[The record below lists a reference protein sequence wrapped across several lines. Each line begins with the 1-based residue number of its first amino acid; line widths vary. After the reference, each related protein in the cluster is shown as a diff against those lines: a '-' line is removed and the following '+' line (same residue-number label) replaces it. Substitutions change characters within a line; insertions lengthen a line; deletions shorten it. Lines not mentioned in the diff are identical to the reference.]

1 MSDEIIINVSG
12 DGDQIGINVVDDPI
26 SSVNGKTGIVILDK
40 NDIGLSAVDNTSDLN
55 KPLSNAAVSAFNTLN
70 TSVDFLSSVVVGSGT
85 IQSLSFNDVT
95 SELTISS
102 SNTVAISGYVTSQ
115 INKLGLSNVNSLSG
129 NWNSVYNNVNL
140 LSSNWFSA
148 SAESIQYAHANFL
161 PLTGGLVSGPVRFNN
176 NVTIFGD
183 LSCSGTQTF
192 ANTIFSTTSS
202 LSVVHFGSGPALYV
216 GNNGDGDIASF
227 YDLDQGVEIL
237 HVGGNNG
244 SHPNVGVKTSTP
256 NATLTVNGEISAASK
271 IWATR
276 LDLRDDTISSAT
288 RLDLIRD
295 FDNASGSE
303 IAFLKRRNLGNMP
316 LSANDSLGVISFAG
330 PFFAG
335 ASIEAKVD
343 DLSQNNISS
352 PTSLSFSTGTSAI
365 NSNTTRMTI
374 RSSGNVGIDT
384 TNPNER
390 LTVSGNIS
398 SSNVIH
404 DRAGNSNN
412 WNSVYNN
419 VNALS
424 SSWEESA
431 DIIPTVTNYLSTNNV
446 LLSSIDV
453 TDRVVLDGQLYYVA
467 NEDGQWLGRTKLT
480 QNTINLTT
488 ISTNFRPNPNTI
500 IAGISSNI
508 AMTSDGRSQVIVSS
522 FNNTTYFSDDNGK
535 TFSSNAA
542 YPSGGVDVA
551 MSSDGKYRTIVR
563 FNQQISVSN
572 DYGVSFID
580 RDIARAW
587 SSIAMSS
594 DGRFQ
599 TATVSNGNIFVSSNF
614 GLTWNA
620 KNIANNRK
628 YASVCMSSSGKLQVA
643 TEAYTITPLI
653 WISRNYGQDWVQVTQ
668 ANGLRSAMSSDGRYI
683 TIASGSNSVWRSNNF
698 GNSFTEIILP
708 FGAGIICVAMSS
720 DGKYQTAGASA
731 IGHCY
736 SRDHGNN
743 WLIEGSNVGFAIA
756 MSSDGK
762 YQTAINN
769 NNNNIVLR
777 SISTEEVD
785 GNLNVTGSINGANII
800 EPYARF
806 TINGNVNLGNLS
818 NSTEHIIPW
827 NTEEEPFS
835 DIIETQLTNDNV
847 IIRRN
852 GTYLVKVRFSCFDMF
867 DASDYL
873 RLRLRQSTTP
883 IGGAAAGSLVT
894 TLAWRFAGGIL
905 GSAGEM
911 YVEGETVLR
920 LTPESTGFVYLA
932 ATVLGA
938 GGSGSGGTTFYPFFD
953 NSQGTLPYMEI
964 RKIA

>member
-85 IQSLSFNDVT
+85 IQSLSFNNNT
-95 SELTISS
+95 SELSISL

-115 INKLGLSNVNSLSG
+115 INKLGLSSVNALSG

-176 NVTIFGD
+176 DVTIFGN

-227 YDLDQGVEIL
+227 YDLDQNVEIL

-256 NATLTVNGEISAASK
+256 NATLTVNGEISATSK
-271 IWATR
+271 IYATQ
-276 LDLRDDTISSAT
+276 LELRQDTISTQT
-288 RLDLIRD
+288 RIDLIRD

-303 IAFLKRRNLGNMP
+303 ISFLKRRNLSNIP

-374 RSSGNVGIDT
+374 RSSGNVGINT

-390 LTVSGNIS
+390 LTVLGNVS
-398 SSNVIH
+398 SSNVIY
-404 DRAGNSNN
+404 DSAGNSNR

-419 VNALS
+419 VNSLS

-446 LLSSIDV
+446 LLSSIEV
-453 TDRVVLDGQLYYVA
+453 TGRVVLDDQLYYVA
-467 NEDGQWLGRTKLT
+467 DEDGQWLGKIKLS
-480 QNTINLTT
+480 QNTINLTS
-488 ISTNFRPNPNTI
+488 ISTNFQNRSTFI
-500 IAGISSNI
+500 GGLSANI
-508 AMTSDGRSQVIVSS
+508 AMSSDGRSQVVVSS
-522 FNNTTYFSDDNGK
+522 NNTTTYFSDDNGK
-535 TFSSNAA
+535 TFGSNAS
-542 YPSGGVDVA
+542 YPSGGLDVA
-551 MSSDGKYRTIVR
+551 MSSDGKHRTIVR
-563 FNQQISVSN
+563 FNESISVSN

-628 YASVCMSSSGKLQVA
+628 YASVCMSSSGKYQVA
-643 TEAYTITPLI
+643 TEAYTVTPLI

-683 TIASGSNSVWRSNNF
+683 TIASGNNSIWISNNF
-698 GNSFTEIILP
+698 GNSFTEVVIPIGAAIIS
-708 FGAGIICVAMSS
+708 IAMSS

-731 IGHCY
+731 IGHIFT
-736 SRDHGNN
+736 RDHGIN
-743 WLIEGSNVGFAIA
+743 WSIITSNVGRAIA
-756 MSSDGK
+756 MSSNGK
-762 YQTAINN
+762 YQTAVGNN
-769 NNNNIVLR
+769 TIIQ
-777 SISTEEVD
+777 ISVSEEEID

-800 EPYARF
+800 EPYSRF
-806 TINGNVNLGNLS
+806 TIDGNFSIGNLA

-827 NTEEEPFS
+827 NVVNQPFS
-835 DIIETQLTNDNV
+835 NIIENQLTNKNV
-847 IIRRN
+847 IIKRD
-852 GTYLVKVRFSCFDMF
+852 GTYLVKVRFSCFDMQ

-873 RLRLRQSTTP
+873 RIRLRQSTSP
-883 IGGAAAGSLVT
+883 ISAPAAGSLVS
-894 TLAWRFAGGIL
+894 TLAWRFAGGAL
-905 GSAGEM
+905 ATNGEM

-920 LTPESTGFVYLA
+920 LTAGSSGWVYLL
-932 ATVLGA
+932 ATVLGT
-938 GGSGSGGTTFYPFFD
+938 GGSSQGGTSFYPVFNND
-953 NSQGTLPYMEI
+953 QGFMPYMEV